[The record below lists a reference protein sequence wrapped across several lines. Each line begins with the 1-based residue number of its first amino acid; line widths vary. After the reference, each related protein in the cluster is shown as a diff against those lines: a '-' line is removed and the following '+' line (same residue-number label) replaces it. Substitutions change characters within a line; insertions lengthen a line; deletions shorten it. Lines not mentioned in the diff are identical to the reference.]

1 MYTLI
6 YTQKLCNM
14 LRSMLISVLQDF
26 ATYLG
31 VLISIPKS
39 GKLMSTHIH
48 ARKSATFLGVFTSI
62 PKSGM
67 QKMLKKAFK
76 CLRYS
81 KFKFWNSRCEKV
93 PFCLS
98 YNHSIYQ
105 ENWGFIFYIIIKLYL
120 FNISVN
126 CKHETTRC
134 AFMKVCCWPML
145 GLVCMAVR
153 SAPPLKKSCWIH
165 HWH

>member
-1 MYTLI
+1 
-6 YTQKLCNM
+6 M

-39 GKLMSTHIH
+39 GKLMSTRIH
-48 ARKSATFLGVFTSI
+48 ARKSATFLGVFMSI
-62 PKSGM
+62 PM
-67 QKMLKKAFK
+67 YLT
-76 CLRYS
+76 YS

-105 ENWGFIFYIIIKLYL
+105 ENWGFIFYIIIELYL

-134 AFMKVCCWPML
+134 ASMKVCCWPML
-145 GLVCMAVR
+145 GLVCMSVC